1 MKDIKPIIDSFRRAN
16 GLDFSFVSDDVFSG
30 YKTAYGTY
38 DVTINKLFVNVNLL
52 ENAPVYKVL
61 FYLYHEMRHAL
72 QYAHPEQLDKEI
84 RESLPYVLLYNSICF
99 RLLDN
104 AWVECK
110 LDGDEDYFTQAY
122 LSFPYELDAN
132 SFAHSMVKAT
142 LSESKEL
149 NDLYTSWL
157 PNNKI
162 PFHKLAELFKTIDK
176 QIKI

>member
-1 MKDIKPIIDSFRRAN
+1 M
-16 GLDFSFVSDDVFSG
+16 
-30 YKTAYGTY
+30 
-38 DVTINKLFVNVNLL
+38 FVNVNLL

-84 RESLPYVLLYNSICF
+84 RESLPYVLLYNGICF

-149 NDLYTSWL
+149 MTYILPGYRITKYHFISSLIYLRQLTSR
-157 PNNKI
+157 
-162 PFHKLAELFKTIDK
+162 
-176 QIKI
+176 

>member
-72 QYAHPEQLDKEI
+72 QYAHP
-84 RESLPYVLLYNSICF
+84 NSSI
-99 RLLDN
+99 
-104 AWVECK
+104 K
-110 LDGDEDYFTQAY
+110 
-122 LSFPYELDAN
+122 
-132 SFAHSMVKAT
+132 K
-142 LSESKEL
+142 SERVCHMSY
-149 NDLYTSWL
+149 YTMAFVFGCL
-157 PNNKI
+157 TM
-162 PFHKLAELFKTIDK
+162 HG
-176 QIKI
+176 

>member
-1 MKDIKPIIDSFRRAN
+1 
-16 GLDFSFVSDDVFSG
+16 
-30 YKTAYGTY
+30 
-38 DVTINKLFVNVNLL
+38 
-52 ENAPVYKVL
+52 
-61 FYLYHEMRHAL
+61 MRHAL

-84 RESLPYVLLYNSICF
+84 RESLPYVLLYNGICF

-122 LSFPYELDAN
+122 LSFPYKLDAN